1 MNRLEF
7 NEVLKT
13 LGINNP
19 LISTKGRY
27 GESEQVHFWQNI
39 AIYFGGSY
47 YTVVRGKVPLEV
59 ANIIYQKYPNNPY
72 EIRVDGGCNDYV
84 PNEHA
89 VDDKYKREIQEH
101 IEKEHTSDEYLEN
114 CKRSRKNLL
123 RRKSDNK
130 YIETYH
136 IDSKEGLVILLTEL
150 KDYYARK
157 QGLPETEV
165 QKFDDIMFSINTEIL
180 RRVNPNITTYDW
192 MQGSKEC
199 SQLFNETLQKNE
211 TTGYGR
217 ALRRL
222 IDKFDKTINP
232 FINEEIEL
240 DSMENYLQNVTINS
254 NTYNSVNGEYRKN
267 CCYVSIKD
275 KKTNNEVKYYR
286 NPNGFSYQLMYC
298 FGPKQYATVLHY
310 FDEKDSI
317 GINDTKEKS
326 GEYIYIEYFGDN
338 VKDKVD
344 IRYNITHDIAG
355 KTYKTKKPI
364 TQEQKDYIYAQLE
377 YAIELASTITID
389 NMKKKGYSKKLVSD
403 KK

>member
-7 NEVLKT
+7 NEVMKQV
-13 LGINNP
+13 GINNP
-19 LISTKGRY
+19 LISTTGRY

-72 EIRVDGGCNDYV
+72 KIRVDGGCNDYV

-89 VDDKYKREIQEH
+89 VDDQYKREIQEH

-157 QGLPETEV
+157 QWLPQTEV
-165 QKFDDIMFSINTEIL
+165 QKCDDIMVSINTEIL
-180 RRVNPNITTYDW
+180 KKVNPNITTYDW
-192 MQGSKEC
+192 MQGSKAC

-211 TTGYGR
+211 TTSYGR
-217 ALRRL
+217 ALRKL

-240 DSMENYLQNVTINS
+240 DSMDNYLQNVTIDS
-254 NTYNSVNGEYRKN
+254 NTYDSENGEYRKN

-286 NPNGFSYQLMYC
+286 SPNGFSYQLMYC
-298 FGPKQYATVLHY
+298 FGPKQYATILHY

-355 KTYKTKKPI
+355 ETYETKKPI
-364 TQEQKDYIYAQLE
+364 TQEQKDYIYAQFE

-389 NMKKKGYSKKLVSD
+389 NMKKKGYTKKLVSD

>member
-19 LISTKGRY
+19 LISTKSRY

-101 IEKEHTSDEYLEN
+101 IEKEHTFDEYLEN

-267 CCYVSIKD
+267 CCRMTIKAKD
-275 KKTNNEVKYYR
+275 GESEVRYYR
-286 NPNGFSYQLMYC
+286 SPNGFSYQLMYVL
-298 FGPKQYATVLHY
+298 GPKEYLTVLHY
-310 FDEKDSI
+310 FDNKGD
-317 GINDTKEKS
+317 KESDK
-326 GEYIYIEYFGDN
+326 GEHIYINYFGENSKQEIDL
-338 VKDKVD
+338 
-344 IRYNITHDIAG
+344 RYNITQG
-355 KTYKTKKPI
+355 LSGETYKDKTPI
-364 TQEQKDYIYAQLE
+364 TPEQMTFVYDELVK
-377 YAIELASTITID
+377 AIELASTITID
-389 NMKKKGYSKKLVSD
+389 NMQKKGYSKKLVSD